1 MTMLPS
7 RMPRPEC
14 APPPTVT
21 RSVSPLTK
29 RTASI
34 GTPSH
39 SVINCA
45 KLVSWP
51 WPCET
56 TPITSSTMPSGCTV
70 ISAFSRGT
78 PVAVST

>member
-1 MTMLPS
+1 MRKPFSMMPSEDFLMTIEPS

-21 RSVSPLTK
+21 RSVSPAMT
-29 RTASI
+29 RTLSI

-39 SVINCA
+39 SVTSWA

-51 WPCET
+51 
-56 TPITSSTMPSGCTV
+56 
-70 ISAFSRGT
+70 
-78 PVAVST
+78 